1 MFEVTLNT
9 QGNEGS
15 LKEGEPHP
23 PLNLCMKIV
32 KVEYNVGKENAFFL
46 KRTKNLDTGLIFVS
60 LSFRDK
66 LRHRKMCVSVCV

>member
-46 KRTKNLDTGLIFVS
+46 KRTKKSRHWITFCF
-60 LSFRDK
+60 SFI
-66 LRHRKMCVSVCV
+66 